1 MSTALRSAVPFSA
14 SAPRPSALIR
24 RLGAVP
30 SLHAGAAALVMLV
43 GGLLLSIATTSD
55 PLWWRLH
62 FSQLGIF
69 GDFSSAV
76 FNSTLKVSGLVV
88 VLFAF
93 CVRRDVR
100 AMGRGPARRGSAT
113 LAGVCYSMVGVNLAL
128 VGCIPLNTDKDLHD
142 RVAALMVL
150 GFLALIVCAPFVF
163 HRLGVVMTLSTV
175 VAIAWL
181 VASIALFVTATINL
195 ALFETISC
203 SAMFAWSG
211 VFTWTLRARALPTKP
226 DAAAPAATAHAVPR
240 RPRRPL
246 LAGRS
251 SAARPASARRPLSAR
266 PSRAPFATAAH
277 TYEPLAGTRSARPR
291 TAPASRTGEG
301 SSMSIRPGG
310 GIPPTT
316 GAPVRDP
323 RVPVATSASGPR
335 GRRAE
340 TAPPIARTIDPPLP
354 RTSAG
359 RRAADAPSC
368 RPPRRRGGLVSASR
382 AARGGSADARR
393 RSTSGPGRSAAPPAS
408 RDGARSLLR

>member
-55 PLWWRLH
+55 PLWWQLH

-88 VLFAF
+88 VFFAF

-163 HRLGVVMTLSTV
+163 HRLGVMMTLCTV

-211 VFTWTLRARALPTKP
+211 VFTWTLRARALPTTT
-226 DAAAPAATAHAVPR
+226 DAAAPAAPAHAVPR
-240 RPRRPL
+240 RARRPL
-246 LAGRS
+246 LAHRS
-251 SAARPASARRPLSAR
+251 SAARPVSAQRPLSAR
-266 PSRAPFATAAH
+266 PSRTHLTAATH
-277 TYEPLAGTRSARPR
+277 PYELFAGARSVRPR
-291 TAPASRTGEG
+291 IAPASRTGEG

-340 TAPPIARTIDPPLP
+340 TAPPIVRTVDPRLL

-359 RRAADAPSC
+359 RRGADASSC

-393 RSTSGPGRSAAPPAS
+393 RTPSGTPRRVAPPAS
-408 RDGARSLLR
+408 GDGARSPLR